1 MGCGRRQYEAFHPEP
16 PAHFPVQPRLRGFG
30 TGSTARWGLG
40 RARNGRDHQRQ
51 NSRQVEK
58 SKAQSSQTEEY
69 QAGRDQRE
77 SLLTIG
83 QASQD
88 RNASSGSVKGRLEL
102 SRIRRFARP
111 TFPGQ

>member
-1 MGCGRRQYEAFHPEP
+1 MKRFIRNLRRTFPFNPGYGVSGPAQRRVGGWDGPAMAVIISAKTAGR
-16 PAHFPVQPRLRGFG
+16 L
-30 TGSTARWGLG
+30 
-40 RARNGRDHQRQ
+40 
-51 NSRQVEK
+51 EK

-88 RNASSGSVKGRLEL
+88 RNASSGSVKDAW
-102 SRIRRFARP
+102 S
-111 TFPGQ
+111 